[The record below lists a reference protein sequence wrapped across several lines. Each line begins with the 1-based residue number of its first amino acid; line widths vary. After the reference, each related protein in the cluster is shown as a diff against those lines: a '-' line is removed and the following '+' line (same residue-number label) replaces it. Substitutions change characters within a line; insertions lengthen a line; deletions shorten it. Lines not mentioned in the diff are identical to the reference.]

1 MTKPTMLTADG
12 AWCWF
17 SDPRAVRHTGRRDR
31 VYAGFVRRNGDI
43 ALVALDLDSGDREEV
58 TLHPGLEIDDHD
70 VPSILV
76 LPDGRLLVSWTE
88 HNGLGF
94 SRVSER
100 PEDVTAWEPVRRL
113 PFGDKITYTS
123 PVLVSGEPD
132 RIHVFFRGADW
143 RPTVA
148 SSEDLGRTWG
158 RPVPLIDSRGV
169 RNRPYFKIAGNGRD
183 RTDIVL
189 TDGHPGREPTNSL
202 YHLTWSGGL
211 FATTDGRP
219 LGTVDD
225 LPFDRRRIT
234 PCYDATRTGARAW
247 IHDLALD
254 ADDQPVLVYARYPD
268 PTDHR
273 YHYARWDGTRW
284 QDEELCAAG
293 GWMPRP
299 PDGEPIREPHYSGGL
314 SLDHADPNRVV
325 LSREIDGRFE
335 VEAWHRDAG
344 GWHTR
349 SLTAGSGQDHLRPF
363 VVADRT
369 PGRPPIVCWM
379 AGTYR
384 HYTDYDTALMI
395 MTLE

>member
-1 MTKPTMLTADG
+1 
-12 AWCWF
+12 
-17 SDPRAVRHTGRRDR
+17 
-31 VYAGFVRRNGDI
+31 
-43 ALVALDLDSGDREEV
+43 
-58 TLHPGLEIDDHD
+58 
-70 VPSILV
+70 
-76 LPDGRLLVSWTE
+76 
-88 HNGLGF
+88 
-94 SRVSER
+94 
-100 PEDVTAWEPVRRL
+100 
-113 PFGDKITYTS
+113 
-123 PVLVSGEPD
+123 
-132 RIHVFFRGADW
+132 
-143 RPTVA
+143 
-148 SSEDLGRTWG
+148 
-158 RPVPLIDSRGV
+158 
-169 RNRPYFKIAGNGRD
+169 IAGNGRD
-183 RTDIVL
+183 RIDIVL

-284 QDEELCAAG
+284 QDEALRAAG

-299 PDGEPIREPHYSGGL
+299 PDGDASREPHYSGGL

-349 SLTAGSGQDHLRPF
+349 SLTAGSGQDRPPA
-363 VVADRT
+363 VRGRRPDSRSAADRLLDGRDVPALHRLRHRLDDHDAGVIT
-369 PGRPPIVCWM
+369 HGRAPSRCARSTRHPGPSTGSADGMADPHQPLQHGTCRATVDRGGAAVQRRAQLVEQRCGGERRGGHHRGGVEQHHVAHRSPPAAEQLDGDRGVVIGVAATQVRRARPRQAQSGRVP
-379 AGTYR
+379 APAR
-384 HYTDYDTALMI
+384 DRSRAHQTARRPGHGR
-395 MTLE
+395 